1 MPRNLVLVDFENR
14 QKVDLSVL
22 DDSYRAI
29 VFVGANQNP
38 PKASRRIETAHRF
51 ERVDFLKIEGA
62 GRNALDFHI
71 AFQLGRILET
81 EPETRCFVLS
91 GDKGFDPLIT
101 HLTKNGLLSCRRIES
116 LTELVPHES
125 GEVLSPASA
134 ATPVIANISD
144 LVVCD
149 RCHKASTIE
158 HHGGQWC
165 TNCGRFASP
174 PDPKRLPSMQKG
186 YQAPRHE
193 KHEPRVSV
201 SGTCSACH
209 YQGDMSDGHWDD
221 GEWVCGRCLYG

>member
-1 MPRNLVLVDFENR
+1 MSKNLVLVDFENR
-14 QKVDLSVL
+14 PKVDLSVL

-38 PKASRRIETAHRF
+38 PKAARKKETAYRF
-51 ERVDFLKIEGA
+51 ERVDFLKIEGN

-81 EPETRCFVLS
+81 APETHCFILS
-91 GDKGFDPLIT
+91 ADTGFDPLIT

-116 LTELVPHES
+116 LAELVMHKPTEDL
-125 GEVLSPASA
+125 VTQQA
-134 ATPVIANISD
+134 AIYNAPDTV

-158 HHGGQWC
+158 HHGGRWC

-174 PDPKRLPSMQKG
+174 PDPERLPSRKKG
-186 YQAPRHE
+186 YR
-193 KHEPRVSV
+193 EPNVGERELRKPVI
-201 SGTCSACH
+201 GTCSACRFH
-209 YQGDMSDGHWDD
+209 GDMSDGHWDD
-221 GEWVCGRCLYG
+221 GEWVCGGCLYG